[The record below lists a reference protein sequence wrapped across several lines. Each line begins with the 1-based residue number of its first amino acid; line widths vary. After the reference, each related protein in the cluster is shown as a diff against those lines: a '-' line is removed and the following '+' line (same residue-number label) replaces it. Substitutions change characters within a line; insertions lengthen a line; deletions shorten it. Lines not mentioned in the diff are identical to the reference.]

1 MTFQV
6 DENGILH
13 VTAQD
18 KAAKKSKSITI
29 TSDKSRL
36 SQEEIDRMLKEAE
49 EFAEEDR
56 KVREKVDAQN
66 KLETYI
72 YNMKNTINDKL
83 AEKIDSDD
91 REKIESALK
100 EATEW
105 LDDNQNAEK
114 QDYDEKMKDLEDV
127 CNPVI
132 KKVYEKSG
140 GSTENSGDEEEEA
153 YDEL

>member
-56 KVREKVDAQN
+56 KVREKVDARN
-66 KLETYI
+66 KLETFVYS
-72 YNMKNTINDKL
+72 MKNTINDKL

-91 REKIESALK
+91 KKKIESALK

-114 QDYDEKMKDLEDV
+114 EDYDEKMKDLEDV
-127 CNPVI
+127 CNPII
-132 KKVYEKSG
+132 KKAYENSG
-140 GSTENSGDEEEEA
+140 GSSSNSGDEAEES